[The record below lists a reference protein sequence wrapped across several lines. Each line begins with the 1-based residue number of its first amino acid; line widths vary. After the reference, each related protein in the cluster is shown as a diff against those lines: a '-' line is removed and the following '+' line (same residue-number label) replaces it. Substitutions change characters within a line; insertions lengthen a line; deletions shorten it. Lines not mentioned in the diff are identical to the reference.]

1 MSVTID
7 SAERVINGTYGQVW
21 RTGRI
26 MAEVSGFTAK
36 VAKTKEAV
44 NLCGD
49 LWEDTKM
56 TKKKGTGTLE
66 FLKVDSA
73 MIEDEGDPET
83 GGYGR
88 DKIIC
93 QLADPASWGAERIA
107 LYGVNFDEVQLANW
121 KAASV
126 TRHSVPFTFT
136 GYKLLD
142 RIAER

>member
-1 MSVTID
+1 MATTID

-21 RTGRI
+21 HNGRLK
-26 MAEVSGFTAK
+26 AEVTGLTAK
-36 VAKTKEAV
+36 VVKTKEAV

-83 GGYGR
+83 GGQGR
-88 DKIIC
+88 DKIIA
-93 QLADPASWGAERIA
+93 QLADPDAWGAERIA
-107 LYGVNFDEVQLANW
+107 LYGVNFDEVQLAAW
-121 KAASV
+121 KGASV

-142 RIAER
+142 KIAER